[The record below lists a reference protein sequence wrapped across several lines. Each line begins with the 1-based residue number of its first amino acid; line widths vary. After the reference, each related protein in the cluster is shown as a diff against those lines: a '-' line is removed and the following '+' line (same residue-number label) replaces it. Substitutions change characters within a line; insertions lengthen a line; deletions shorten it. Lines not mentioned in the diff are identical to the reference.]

1 MQYFCLSAIYLDR
14 NQNKRTMKRNNLW
27 LATALMMAVTM
38 TACSVNNDNEKEP
51 KVVICPVDPGYIDPK
66 DVDPKDNPLRLIE
79 LTRTEQQLVEGNN
92 DFAFRLFR
100 QSSDPLED
108 QIISPISITYALGML
123 NNGAA
128 GETQAQINKTLGFSD
143 TGADGI
149 NAFCQKMLIEGPNLD
164 KLTKVMIANTIFM
177 NKNYTLKPDFV
188 KKAND
193 YYLAQPETRDFAD
206 GKTLDV
212 INQWASDHTQKM
224 IEKVLSPDEFN
235 PLAVSYLLNAIYFKG
250 NWAQKFDANETQM
263 EDFEHAGPDKYLLQ
277 VPMMHQKEQ
286 FPYTENNLCQAV
298 SLPYG
303 NGAFALTLLL
313 PREGKQVSDVL
324 NTLTAET
331 WRSNYQYMGIANVDL
346 KLPRFESNTNLNLV
360 EIMKSLGMPYAFDPY
375 KAEFPNFCDADTYI
389 GLMKQVARI
398 KLDETGTEAAAVTV
412 IGMDVTAFEEPP
424 VIKEVVLHAN
434 RPFLYVI
441 SEQSTGTIFFIGQ
454 YMGNQ

>member
-1 MQYFCLSAIYLDR
+1 
-14 NQNKRTMKRNNLW
+14 MKRNNVW

-38 TACSVNNDNEKEP
+38 TACSVNNDDEKEP
-51 KVVICPVDPGYIDPK
+51 KVVICPVDPGYVDPK

-100 QSSDPLED
+100 QSSDPQKD
-108 QIISPISITYALGML
+108 QIVSPISITYALGML

-128 GETQAQINKTLGFSD
+128 GDTQAQINKVLGFGD

-149 NAFCQKMLIEGPNLD
+149 NAFCQKMLIEAPNLD
-164 KLTKVMIANTIFM
+164 KLTRVMIANTIFM
-177 NKNYTLKPDFV
+177 NKDYTLKPDFT

-212 INQWASDHTQKM
+212 INQWASDHTEKM
-224 IEKVLSPDEFN
+224 IEQVLNEDEFN
-235 PLAVSYLLNAIYFKG
+235 PTAVSYLLNAIYFKG
-250 NWAQKFDANETQM
+250 AWTQKFDANETQM
-263 EDFEHAGPDKYLLQ
+263 EIFEHAGPNKFLLEK
-277 VPMMHQKEQ
+277 PMMHQKNH
-286 FPYTENNLCQAV
+286 FPYTENDLCQAV

-303 NGAFALTLLL
+303 NHAYTMTLLL

-360 EIMKSLGMPYAFDPY
+360 KIMSSLGMPNAFDPY
-375 KAEFPNFCDADTYI
+375 KAEFPNFCDAYTYI

-412 IGMDVTAFEEPP
+412 IDMDLAAAPDELP
-424 VIKEVVLHAN
+424 VIKDVVLHAN

-441 SEQSTGTIFFIGQ
+441 SEWSTGTIFFIGQ